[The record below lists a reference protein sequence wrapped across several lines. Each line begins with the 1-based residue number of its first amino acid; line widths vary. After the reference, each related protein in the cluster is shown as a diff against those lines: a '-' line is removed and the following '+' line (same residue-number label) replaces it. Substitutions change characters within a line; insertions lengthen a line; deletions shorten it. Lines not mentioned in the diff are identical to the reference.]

1 MPRQANGQYILPTG
15 NPVVPDTLITSAWA
29 NPTMSDIGN
38 ALSDSLSRSGLG
50 GMNAPLGIVSGS
62 VSQPAIAF
70 LTEAGTGI
78 YRAGFGSF
86 DVGVLGIG
94 ILSVNQQG
102 LRTIAGSA
110 GQPSIRMESA
120 PTGFYSGGSGIIS
133 AAIGGVSV
141 VDITQGYFRFGG
153 PAGAASHYIYL
164 DGPTGFERAI
174 VIRSGTSSRWS
185 FGLYAN
191 DNYALSAYSDSSS
204 VIDEPMSVIRAAGGA
219 IVLGG
224 ASAARRPVEFT
235 GWTTYI
241 SQAAPP
247 AAPAAGEVSL
257 YVTGGALFAKDSAG
271 AVTPIAPSGLTDLIG
286 MIAWRHSAGGKW
298 LRLDGQTVSK
308 VTYAALWAYAQGFLT
323 VDQAVSPGLYLDVDA
338 SNFKVPILSGL
349 FLRGQGTSPG
359 TGYISAALGA
369 LQADALQTHVHFS
382 SRPGIVGAGGNAQ
395 EPGTTQTATGAPQ
408 PPARLADETR
418 PANIA
423 LIPCVF
429 AG

>member
-86 DVGVLGIG
+86 DVGVLGIN

-120 PTGFYSGGSGIIS
+120 PTGFYSSGSGIIS

-141 VDITQGYFRFGG
+141 VDITQGYLRFGG

-185 FGLYAN
+185 FGLWPN

-235 GWTTYI
+235 GWRK
-241 SQAAPP
+241 S
-247 AAPAAGEVSL
+247 V
-257 YVTGGALFAKDSAG
+257 V
-271 AVTPIAPSGLTDLIG
+271 
-286 MIAWRHSAGGKW
+286 
-298 LRLDGQTVSK
+298 
-308 VTYAALWAYAQGFLT
+308 
-323 VDQAVSPGLYLDVDA
+323 
-338 SNFKVPILSGL
+338 
-349 FLRGQGTSPG
+349 
-359 TGYISAALGA
+359 
-369 LQADALQTHVHFS
+369 
-382 SRPGIVGAGGNAQ
+382 
-395 EPGTTQTATGAPQ
+395 
-408 PPARLADETR
+408 
-418 PANIA
+418 
-423 LIPCVF
+423 
-429 AG
+429 